1 MEYKQA
7 ELARAYGVPESTISR
22 ALKRGDLVKNSGGRI
37 DDENPRNGKYLSE
50 RRLKANR
57 EAVRKSGEN
66 AVAEPAAAGN
76 AEARSMDMESRL
88 AIYRQMSGMT
98 IREAII
104 AYGSAE
110 AMRDFVLLMRDMAA
124 ADEKDQRTR
133 ERRLEL
139 IEKEFVTAHVFQYLD
154 VLNNQL
160 LEWPESYADTIVSLA
175 QAGGVGA
182 KADVIR
188 VIQDGIAKIIKGAK
202 DHVIKEINSLRP
214 KYQKGA
220 DDISERLEA
229 IENKIGD

>member
-7 ELARAYGVPESTISR
+7 ELARVYGVPESTISR

-37 DDENPRNGKYLSE
+37 DDENPRNVKYLSE

-57 EAVRKSGEN
+57 EAVKRSGEN
-66 AVAEPAAAGN
+66 EVTGTEPPRN
-76 AEARSMDMESRL
+76 AEARPMDMESRL
-88 AIYRQMSGMT
+88 EIYRQMSAMT

-104 AYGSAE
+104 TYGSAGS
-110 AMRDFVLLMRDMAA
+110 MREFVLLMRDMAA
-124 ADEKDQRTR
+124 ADEKDQRTK

-160 LEWPESYADTIVSLA
+160 LEWPESYADTLVSLA
-175 QAGGVGA
+175 QAAGGNA

-188 VIQDGIAKIIKGAK
+188 VVRDGITKIIQGAK
-202 DHVIKEINSLRP
+202 DHVIKEINSMRS
-214 KYQKGA
+214 KYQKSV
-220 DDISERLEA
+220 DDVSERLEA